1 MLKTNK
7 NIMSY
12 SLIFGWMMFMVFG
25 CAANA
30 SDSTNADLAAND
42 STLNNSTKT
51 AGSLSVSTLTS
62 PAGGKYAPSHVL
74 AIWVETS
81 KGTFVK
87 SLLVYAQKRK
97 DYLTNWLASSS
108 KSNTDAVTGAT
119 LTSHA
124 IRTCSWDG
132 TDTSGIV
139 VGDGAYRVCMEL
151 TDKNATGN
159 FSIVGFTKGTAADK
173 QSPANVTCF
182 SSLAIQWTPRN

>member
-1 MLKTNK
+1 MLKIKK
-7 NIMSY
+7 NNLFQSF
-12 SLIFGWMMFMVFG
+12 IFGWMMFLVFG

-42 STLNNSTKT
+42 SILNNSVKT

-62 PAGGKYAPSHVL
+62 PAGGKYAPNHVL

-108 KSNTDAVTGAT
+108 ENTTDAVTGAT
-119 LTSHA
+119 LNSHV
-124 IRTCSWDG
+124 IRTCTWDG
-132 TDTSGIV
+132 TDASGKV

-159 FSIVGFTKGTAADK
+159 FSTFGFTKGAAADK
-173 QSPANVTCF
+173 QSPTNVTSF
-182 SSLAIQWTPRN
+182 SSLAIQWTPKN